1 MSIFIKEKIIKGGS
15 NKWKKKKKLN
25 VMFEF
30 DVFPPYS
37 DKLVWKHPS
46 KAPYMDTKVHNRKWD
61 SFGEKKIYTGMNTLY
76 ILKNLK
82 GRKFFIF
89 EDYTYE
95 GQRFIYMFGAEDIK
109 YPAPFVNWNEYDE
122 NTKNSPRFFSTIEK
136 GYSINA
142 YNNIPFTMSIG
153 KIVIKN
159 NKIKKIYSPIEMP
172 IKKYNSIKS
181 NKLYLCTEHEHNH
194 DETLSYEDDTY
205 DCTLIY
211 FRIKNSRINFHNDR
225 SNIDIYIQLPKKKE
239 KIDSNTNILLYYK
252 SLSGKNDRVGIDGAL
267 QMIALR
273 QESFFNNIKNIKI

>member
-1 MSIFIKEKIIKGGS
+1 
-15 NKWKKKKKLN
+15 
-25 VMFEF
+25 
-30 DVFPPYS
+30 
-37 DKLVWKHPS
+37 
-46 KAPYMDTKVHNRKWD
+46 
-61 SFGEKKIYTGMNTLY
+61 MNTLY

-109 YPAPFVNWNEYDE
+109 YPAPFVNWNKWEK
-122 NTKNSPRFFSTIEK
+122 NTKNPPRFFSTIEK

-159 NKIKKIYSPIEMP
+159 NKIKKIHSPIEMP

-205 DCTLIY
+205 E
-211 FRIKNSRINFHNDR
+211 IKKHYVKNDETVISATILDNKDFYMKLGVILNFFP
-225 SNIDIYIQLPKKKE
+225 I
-239 KIDSNTNILLYYK
+239 ILLK
-252 SLSGKNDRVGIDGAL
+252 AILAIAPAATLEAVSLADCLPPPR
-267 QMIALR
+267 
-273 QESFFNNIKNIKI
+273 